1 MSPRETTPPLP
12 VAAEPSGLGVDP
24 REIVRSV
31 VRKRWWILASTL
43 LVGGAVMVGTMRQP
57 KIYQGRAKIIID
69 PVVPKVLGEETQI
82 DDLSEQTRGERAFYN
97 TQYQIISSR
106 AVLADAAARLR
117 LTEDESF
124 LEDNGIR
131 AGTPEERERAVL
143 AVLSERFSVQPEIQ
157 SRIVSLVYEGRNAD
171 RSAKIVNAIAEA
183 YIQYNLERRMAMSRT
198 ASKWL
203 DERVEE
209 FRAKIEAQERALAEF
224 QQKKMLVESSLE
236 ERQNMASTGLS
247 RIAEKLVDNQTKLIE
262 LESRKRVLVASQG
275 TSTATVAEL
284 AMTIDRYGAGAS
296 IATYKNLI
304 ADLRAQRAQ
313 LSTRYGERHPNM
325 VGLDR
330 QIAEAEAQLAAE
342 LRMMQAALD
351 KEIEAARAQE
361 SSLRAAMADEKSN
374 ALEVNG
380 VALEYQRMARDLGTD
395 KRMYELLL
403 KRQTEASLNG
413 LLESNFVRVHE
424 TAEPSP
430 IPVRP
435 SVPKNTAI
443 GLVVGLLLGLGVAV
457 GAVLLDNTVHSQ
469 AEIEELLR
477 LPFLGVFPRIDADAP
492 APKRADGTVYSSDR
506 DLYIVRN
513 SKSTVAE
520 CARSIRTNL
529 LFMSTDKPLH
539 RLLVTSAGPYEGKST
554 TAIALSVAMAQAGN
568 RVLLIDTDLRRPR
581 LHRAFGVSGER
592 GITSLLLDDQPEPE
606 TAIKHTEV
614 VGLDLLPCGPLP
626 PNPAELLHTER
637 FLALA
642 KLLGERYDR
651 IVFDSPPVHAVTDAV
666 ILAQLVDGVVVV
678 AKAAQTTK
686 DGIRRAARKL
696 YDVDANLLGVVLNDV
711 DFDHGGY
718 GGYYYYQRYGY
729 AYGADADK
737 PS

>member
-1 MSPRETTPPLP
+1 MSPRETTSPPP
-12 VAAEPSGLGVDP
+12 VAAEPSGRGVDP

-43 LVGGAVMVGTMRQP
+43 LVGGAVMLGTMRQP
-57 KIYQGRAKIIID
+57 KVYQGRAKIIID

-131 AGTPEERERAVL
+131 AATPEERERAVL

-275 TSTATVAEL
+275 TATATVAEL
-284 AMTIDRYGAGAS
+284 AMTLDRYGAGAS

-330 QIAEAEAQLAAE
+330 QIAEAEAQLGAE

-374 ALEVNG
+374 ALEING

-606 TAIKHTEV
+606 TAIKRTEV

-651 IVFDSPPVHAVTDAV
+651 LVFDSPPVHAVTDAV

-711 DFDHGGY
+711 DFDQGGY

>member
-1 MSPRETTPPLP
+1 
-12 VAAEPSGLGVDP
+12 
-24 REIVRSV
+24 
-31 VRKRWWILASTL
+31 
-43 LVGGAVMVGTMRQP
+43 
-57 KIYQGRAKIIID
+57 
-69 PVVPKVLGEETQI
+69 
-82 DDLSEQTRGERAFYN
+82 
-97 TQYQIISSR
+97 
-106 AVLADAAARLR
+106 
-117 LTEDESF
+117 
-124 LEDNGIR
+124 
-131 AGTPEERERAVL
+131 
-143 AVLSERFSVQPEIQ
+143 
-157 SRIVSLVYEGRNAD
+157 
-171 RSAKIVNAIAEA
+171 
-183 YIQYNLERRMAMSRT
+183 
-198 ASKWL
+198 
-203 DERVEE
+203 
-209 FRAKIEAQERALAEF
+209 
-224 QQKKMLVESSLE
+224 
-236 ERQNMASTGLS
+236 
-247 RIAEKLVDNQTKLIE
+247 
-262 LESRKRVLVASQG
+262 
-275 TSTATVAEL
+275 
-284 AMTIDRYGAGAS
+284 
-296 IATYKNLI
+296 
-304 ADLRAQRAQ
+304 
-313 LSTRYGERHPNM
+313 
-325 VGLDR
+325 
-330 QIAEAEAQLAAE
+330 
-342 LRMMQAALD
+342 MMQAALD

-492 APKRADGTVYSSDR
+492 APKRADGTVYSIDR

-637 FLALA
+637 FLALT